1 MRRILIAAIAAGAL
15 YQAGVASAGCM
26 ATVGLA
32 APPQGIAPG
41 TTWSAEI
48 TVLQHG
54 VNPLPNSETARPTLT
69 IVNTETGRQQTFI
82 AQRTN
87 DPAVYVADVVFP
99 AAGSWRYEVFD
110 DFTSDGGGPVPCAQT
125 HTFAAVDVG
134 GPAGGGSQTP
144 PGSGE
149 PAPAPAQPVPAVAS
163 GDDGGFPVWP
173 VVGAVL
179 AGLAAIAAS
188 LLLLHRRRGRSEVVA
203 H

>member
-54 VNPLPNSETARPTLT
+54 VRPLPNAKTAQPTLT
-69 IVNTETGRQQTFI
+69 IVNTETGRQQTFV

-99 AAGSWRYEVFD
+99 AAGTWRYEVFD
-110 DFTSDGGGPVPCAQT
+110 DFTSWGGEPAPCAQT

-144 PGSGE
+144 PSSAE
-149 PAPAPAQPVPAVAS
+149 PAQAVPAAAS

-179 AGLAAIAAS
+179 AGLAAVAAS
-188 LLLLHRRRGRSEVVA
+188 LLLLHRRRGRPEVVA